1 MLPKDYMHVCVQ
13 ALEAAWPLPTL
24 PEFRDV
30 LRQMLLSKVMDFD
43 THRVNSE
50 QLQLWRSQLQY
61 APHPAQLVLAAVDE
75 LLQQKHKIKL
85 SFRI

>member
-1 MLPKDYMHVCVQ
+1 MILNTANVLPQDYMYVCVR

-43 THRVNSE
+43 THQVNRKH
-50 QLQLWRSQLQY
+50 LQLWRSQLQN

-75 LLQQKHKIKL
+75 LLQQKH
-85 SFRI
+85 